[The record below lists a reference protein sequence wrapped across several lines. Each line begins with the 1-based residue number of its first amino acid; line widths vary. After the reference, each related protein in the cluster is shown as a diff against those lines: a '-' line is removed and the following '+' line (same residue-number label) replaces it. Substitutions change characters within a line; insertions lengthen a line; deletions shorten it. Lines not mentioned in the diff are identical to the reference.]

1 MLDGAFEVADRT
13 LGSVMIPRTSVLS
26 LDADDLAPAAAE
38 TLIRGGHS
46 RAPVHQGSLD
56 DVAGV
61 VHLRDLLGSS
71 APVGEHVRE
80 PVFLP
85 ESAPV
90 LDTLGLLQRKRQH
103 VAIVIG
109 EHGGV
114 EGIVT
119 LEDLLEEIVGE
130 IYDEFDRDIHRARRS
145 PGGTLVPGDFPIHD
159 LPDIGLELPEG
170 DYSTVAGLVLDALG
184 HIPEP
189 GEVVRVRA
197 GRSRSST

>member
-1 MLDGAFEVADRT
+1 M
-13 LGSVMIPRTSVLS
+13 
-26 LDADDLAPAAAE
+26 
-38 TLIRGGHS
+38 
-46 RAPVHQGSLD
+46 
-56 DVAGV
+56 
-61 VHLRDLLGSS
+61 
-71 APVGEHVRE
+71 
-80 PVFLP
+80 
-85 ESAPV
+85 
-90 LDTLGLLQRKRQH
+90 
-103 VAIVIG
+103 AIVIG

-159 LPDIGLELPEG
+159 LPDIGLELLEG

-189 GEVVRVRA
+189 GEVVRGGWEIEVVDVTDRKIRQVKIKPADGYPGPRTPRRA
-197 GRSRSST
+197 PRGCGRRTWWRPAG